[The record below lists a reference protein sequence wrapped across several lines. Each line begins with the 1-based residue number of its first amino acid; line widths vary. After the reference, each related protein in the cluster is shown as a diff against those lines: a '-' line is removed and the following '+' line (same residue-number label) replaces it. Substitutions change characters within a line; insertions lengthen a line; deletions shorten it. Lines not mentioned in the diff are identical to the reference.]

1 MRTLRTSDTLHLIL
15 KQPWFGMTASGEKT
29 EEYRELTP
37 YWVRR
42 LLAEVEH
49 VPFGENILHPVGL
62 PKDCTAVIP
71 ENIKQLFLSG
81 NLAAQPFKKVNFGH
95 GYSKGRS
102 SVTLPIESITIGRGR
117 PEWGAPRDRD
127 VFIISL
133 GSKVKQE

>member
-15 KQPWFGMTASGEKT
+15 KQPWFGMIASGEKT

-42 LLAEVEH
+42 LLASVGYD
-49 VPFGENILHPVGL
+49 PFGEDILLPVDL
-62 PKDCTAVIP
+62 PKGCTAVIP
-71 ENIKQLFLSG
+71 ENIKQLFFSG
-81 NLAAQPFKKVNFGH
+81 NLAARPFRKVNFGH
-95 GYSKGRS
+95 GYHKGRS
-102 SVTLPIESITIGRGR
+102 SVTLPIEGITIGRGR

-133 GSKVKQE
+133 GGR